1 MVVFMC
7 DSNKAYCHQGVK
19 NPDRNYPAGWIDVD
33 SIVLQEPSPL
43 SASLNHAIIIHPA
56 TNYVKHLV
64 GAKGEG
70 WKERIGGNHWAF
82 PLYADGKIYFFSQEG
97 KASVI
102 SATRAFKLL
111 AENEC
116 DASFIA
122 SPAVAG
128 NAMILRSLTHL
139 YRVEKITKTSKS

>member
-1 MVVFMC
+1 M
-7 DSNKAYCHQGVK
+7 
-19 NPDRNYPAGWIDVD
+19 D
-33 SIVLQEPSPL
+33 SIALQEPLPL

-56 TNYVKHLV
+56 TNYVKHLF
-64 GAKGEG
+64 GAKSGRVV

-97 KASVI
+97 KVSVI
-102 SATRAFKLL
+102 LATRTFKLL

-122 SPAVAG
+122 SPPVAG